1 MIIELLLKI
10 FYDEY
15 GVFKFL
21 LNLFAFLP
29 IHFILIIVQDKWFK
43 GKFNV
48 SMYWLAITFIWF
60 YAMSAMN
67 PYKYIPSYGT
77 AAQKSTLAK
86 CTQGQTVTED
96 SIKEVMKACRK
107 AGKDLK

>member
-1 MIIELLLKI
+1 MIRELLLKI

-15 GVFKFL
+15 GFFKFL
-21 LNLFAFLP
+21 YVFVFLL

-43 GKFNV
+43 GKFNL
-48 SMYWLAITFIWF
+48 SMYWLAITFICF

-67 PYKYIPSYGT
+67 PYSYIPSYGT
-77 AAQKSTLAK
+77 EAQKSTLAR
-86 CTQGQTVTED
+86 CTQGQTVAED

-107 AGKDLK
+107 AGKA

>member
-1 MIIELLLKI
+1 MIMEMLLKI

-15 GVFKFL
+15 GFFKFL
-21 LNLFAFLP
+21 YVFAFLP